1 MIQPRLTQQEMF
13 SSALKQKPQHLEKH
27 GLQHI
32 CKKKIKKTTHAVGSV
47 QSPFSRR

>member
-32 CKKKIKKTTHAVGSV
+32 CKKKKK
-47 QSPFSRR
+47 